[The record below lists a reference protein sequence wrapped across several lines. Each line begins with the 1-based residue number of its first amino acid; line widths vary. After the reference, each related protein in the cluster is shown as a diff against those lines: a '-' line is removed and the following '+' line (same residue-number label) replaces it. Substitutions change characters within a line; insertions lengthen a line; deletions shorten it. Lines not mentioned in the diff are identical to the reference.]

1 MPRNPPPRR
10 FLYRNR
16 EGWRNPADLSAS
28 GNFQVEGGRS
38 LGRPPRKKTH
48 NLFRVVFFILFS
60 GGLRLFSEECCMH
73 GRSYTRNSLAQGFSF
88 YGVDLHG
95 GRQLP
100 RETQGGLL
108 SGPVAGKW
116 EVNKR
121 AACKKYVKLGFLG
134 RGNSR
139 WSDHLELAGN
149 FGSKCLGRR
158 LFSSNGVAKCAS
170 RRI

>member
-1 MPRNPPPRR
+1 
-10 FLYRNR
+10 
-16 EGWRNPADLSAS
+16 
-28 GNFQVEGGRS
+28 
-38 LGRPPRKKTH
+38 
-48 NLFRVVFFILFS
+48 
-60 GGLRLFSEECCMH
+60 MH

-158 LFSSNGVAKCAS
+158 LVSLNGVAKMRPRAALHAPRWAGRTP
-170 RRI
+170 RRARGRRAGSPSMSVRRL

>member
-1 MPRNPPPRR
+1 
-10 FLYRNR
+10 
-16 EGWRNPADLSAS
+16 
-28 GNFQVEGGRS
+28 
-38 LGRPPRKKTH
+38 
-48 NLFRVVFFILFS
+48 
-60 GGLRLFSEECCMH
+60 MH

-139 WSDHLELAGN
+139 WCHNLELAGN
-149 FGSKCLGRR
+149 SGSKCLGRR
-158 LFSSNGVAKCAS
+158 LFSLTGVAKCARGPLYM
-170 RRI
+170 RRVGRAERPGGPAGGGLAARRCQCADCRPL